1 LNSFACIVPS
11 SGRFLLISE
20 QLDFTAF
27 QRFQGSTGRTSLDVQ
42 FQQIFAHLFYYLK
55 ALELL
60 ALKGQGLLERQK
72 WRQMGIVK
80 ISI

>member
-1 LNSFACIVPS
+1 LQIFEAVEI
-11 SGRFLLISE
+11 
-20 QLDFTAF
+20 TAP
-27 QRFQGSTGRTSLDVQ
+27 QRFYGSTGRTSLDVQ